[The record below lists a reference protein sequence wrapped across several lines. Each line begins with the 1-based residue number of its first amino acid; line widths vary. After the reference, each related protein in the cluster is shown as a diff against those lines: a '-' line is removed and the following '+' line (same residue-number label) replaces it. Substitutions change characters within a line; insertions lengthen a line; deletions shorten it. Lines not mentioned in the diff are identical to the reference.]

1 MGFKE
6 LLAEKAEEIQK
17 IVYEYLPAEEGPQ
30 LTVIKAMNY
39 GMTAGGKRLRP
50 LLMSEVFKLFHGE
63 GEVIKPFM
71 AAIEMIHNYS
81 LIHDDLPAMDNDMYR
96 RGRLTTHAVF
106 GETMG
111 ILAGDGLLNYAY
123 ETAAK
128 AFDIETSAYTARALQ
143 ILTKKAGIY
152 GMVGG
157 QTVDVESEGKRL
169 DLYTITFIHDNKTAA
184 MIESAMMIG
193 AVLAKAEEKS
203 IKTIE
208 KIAHN
213 IGLAFQI
220 QDDVLDVIGNEDV
233 LGKPVGSDDKN
244 AKCTFVTLI
253 GLDESKD
260 EIKKLSD
267 EAISL
272 LKSIDGDTEFLENL
286 ISYLID
292 REY

>member
-1 MGFKE
+1 MEFKE
-6 LLAEKAEEIQK
+6 ILAKKAEEVQN

-30 LTVIKAMNY
+30 KTVIEAMNY

-50 LLMSEVFKLFHGE
+50 LLMSEVYKLFG
-63 GEVIKPFM
+63 GVSEVVKPFM

-96 RGRLTTHAVF
+96 RGRLTTHAVY

-111 ILAGDGLLNYAY
+111 ILAGDGLLNLAY

-128 AFDIETSAYTARALQ
+128 AFDVELSERTAKALK

-157 QTVDVESEGKRL
+157 QTVDVQSEGKRV

-193 AVLAKAEEKS
+193 AVLAGADDKS
-203 IKTIE
+203 VKTIE
-208 KIAHN
+208 KIAHD

-220 QDDVLDVIGNEDV
+220 QDDVLDVVGNEQV

-244 AKCTFVTLI
+244 DKCTFVTLI
-253 GLDESKD
+253 GLEESKD
-260 EIKKLSD
+260 EIKRLSD
-267 EAISL
+267 EAVGL
-272 LKSIDGDTEFLENL
+272 LKGIEGDTVFLENL